1 MNLHVMNLL
10 TVNMAENDLIMLMMV
25 DVKSKEW
32 PEELDFVFWK
42 KILRRTSSSHPIKL
56 QTVQY

>member
-10 TVNMAENDLIMLMMV
+10 TVNMAENDLMVMMV

-32 PEELDFVFWK
+32 PEELAFVFWK
-42 KILRRTSSSHPIKL
+42 KLLRRKSSSHPIKL